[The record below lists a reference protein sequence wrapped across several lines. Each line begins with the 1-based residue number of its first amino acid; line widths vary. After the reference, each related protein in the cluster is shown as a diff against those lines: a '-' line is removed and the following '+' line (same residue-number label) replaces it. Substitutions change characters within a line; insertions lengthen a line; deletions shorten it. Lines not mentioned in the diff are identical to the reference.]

1 MTKQELYV
9 VKVGGNVIDN
19 KKSLRKFLLDF
30 SKIKHNKLLIHGGG
44 KVATDISKGLGVEA
58 RMIEGRRV
66 TDEETLKIVT
76 MVYGGLINKNIV
88 SGLQS
93 HGCNAIGLTGA
104 DANIIEA
111 DKRPIKKGI
120 DYGFVG
126 DVRKVNNGPLVNFFN
141 AGLTPV
147 IAPLTHNG
155 NGDILNTNADTIAS
169 TLAVSLSQE
178 YNVTLIYCFELK
190 GVLKDFENKDSV
202 ISNISQEKFQT
213 LKESGIISKGMIP
226 KLDNSFEAINS
237 GVEKVII
244 CHSDDLLNIINKKE
258 AKGTTLTK

>member
-1 MTKQELYV
+1 M
-9 VKVGGNVIDN
+9 
-19 KKSLRKFLLDF
+19 
-30 SKIKHNKLLIHGGG
+30 
-44 KVATDISKGLGVEA
+44 
-58 RMIEGRRV
+58 
-66 TDEETLKIVT
+66 
-76 MVYGGLINKNIV
+76 
-88 SGLQS
+88 
-93 HGCNAIGLTGA
+93 
-104 DANIIEA
+104 
-111 DKRPIKKGI
+111 
-120 DYGFVG
+120 
-126 DVRKVNNGPLVNFFN
+126 
-141 AGLTPV
+141 